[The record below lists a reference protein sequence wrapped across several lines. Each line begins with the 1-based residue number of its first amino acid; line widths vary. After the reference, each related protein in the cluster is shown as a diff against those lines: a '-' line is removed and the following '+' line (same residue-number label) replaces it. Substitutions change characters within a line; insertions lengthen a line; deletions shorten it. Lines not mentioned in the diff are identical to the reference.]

1 MTRIL
6 VSISLLAFAAGC
18 GSSAATPPVA
28 ADTGVAD
35 TGATGSPDGSVATT
49 DAAPTDGA
57 SAGGAPVLK
66 FCNSLF
72 GAGSTSITLTLAI
85 GNPPV
90 SFTAASGQCDPPPPT
105 ACRTIQSGA
114 AVSTVLLDAG
124 GTQLAKGTLAFA
136 PGTEYIFFS
145 AIGSSGN
152 ATVQGGAVKAPYQ
165 CATIDPY
172 PRDGGASD

>member
-6 VSISLLAFAAGC
+6 VSISLLTLAAGC
-18 GSSAATPPVA
+18 GSSTTTPAGA
-28 ADTGVAD
+28 ADTGAPD
-35 TGATGSPDGSVATT
+35 TGAPGPDGGSVGTT
-49 DAAPTDGA
+49 DAAPNDGA
-57 SAGGAPVLK
+57 SPGAAPIMK

-105 ACRTIQSGA
+105 ACRTIQGGS
-114 AVSTVLLDAG
+114 AVSTVLLDSG
-124 GTQLAKGTLAFA
+124 GVQLAKGTLGFA

-145 AIGSSGN
+145 AIGASGN
-152 ATVQGGAVKAPYQ
+152 PTVQGGAVKAPYQ

-172 PRDGGASD
+172 PHDGGASD